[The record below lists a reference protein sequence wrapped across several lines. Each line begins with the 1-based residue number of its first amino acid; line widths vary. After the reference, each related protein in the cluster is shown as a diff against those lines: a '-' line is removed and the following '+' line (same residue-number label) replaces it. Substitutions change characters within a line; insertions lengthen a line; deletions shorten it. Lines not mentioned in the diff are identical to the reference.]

1 MSHSFFA
8 EEERMKRQLILQAE
22 AKLKAAKAQ
31 LIEAK
36 GKKQVVV
43 AKPEAKKEK
52 VGFFGRRKE
61 KKEKAAKK

>member
-1 MSHSFFA
+1 
-8 EEERMKRQLILQAE
+8 MKRQLILQAE